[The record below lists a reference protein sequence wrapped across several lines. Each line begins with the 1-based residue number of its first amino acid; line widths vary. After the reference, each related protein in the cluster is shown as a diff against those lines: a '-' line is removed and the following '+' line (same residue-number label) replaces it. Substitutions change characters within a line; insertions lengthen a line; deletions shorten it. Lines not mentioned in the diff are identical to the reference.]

1 MTGLYNIFRLLMVEQ
16 ILLSPQMK
24 RNVMINNKLVY
35 TRDAEQVAERLKNY
49 DLKKLRNTGKSQ
61 NFIDYYLVLSP
72 LLK

>member
-1 MTGLYNIFRLLMVEQ
+1 MTVLYNIFRLLMVEQ

-49 DLKKLRNTGKSQ
+49 DLRKLQHIRKVSK
-61 NFIDYYLVLSP
+61 LHR
-72 LLK
+72 LLPGA

>member
-49 DLKKLRNTGKSQ
+49 DLRKL
-61 NFIDYYLVLSP
+61 
-72 LLK
+72 